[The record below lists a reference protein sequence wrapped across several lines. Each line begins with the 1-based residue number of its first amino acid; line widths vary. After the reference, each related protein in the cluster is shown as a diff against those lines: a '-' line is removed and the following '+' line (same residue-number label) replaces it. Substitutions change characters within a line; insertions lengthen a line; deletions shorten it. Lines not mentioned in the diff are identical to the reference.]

1 VVIGASAGG
10 VETLRRVAGGL
21 PADLAA
27 AVCVVLHIAPSSPSA
42 LPRILTRAGALPCQA
57 AADGDELLPGR
68 ILVAPPDRHLI
79 IEDGRVR
86 VTVGPRE
93 NGHRPAIDALFRSAS
108 RARDG
113 RVIGVILSG
122 TRDDGS
128 AGLALIKA
136 RGGATIVQDP
146 EEAMYAGMPRSAL
159 SSVEPDAIV
168 PSRRVAAVVVAMVNG
183 EQLPPGSDR
192 PEDPP
197 DPPPPSEPPADPS
210 QPLTTICPDCGGV
223 LTERREAGVA
233 QWECRVGHRY
243 SAESLLNAQAHDVE
257 AALWAAVRALE
268 ERRTLLDRMAT
279 QFEAR
284 EQYRS
289 AASVRGRAQEAAGQ
303 ARAVREALERA
314 AVTSLGE
321 IEESAPED
329 DADTAGGQQE
339 GLAS

>member
-1 VVIGASAGG
+1 MVIGASAGG

-21 PADLAA
+21 PTDLAA

-42 LPRILTRAGALPCQA
+42 LPRILARAGALPCQA

-168 PSRRVAAVVVAMVNG
+168 ASRRVAAVVVAMVNG
-183 EQLPPGSDR
+183 EQLPPGSDP

-197 DPPPPSEPPADPS
+197 DPPPPSEPLPIPPNRSPPS
-210 QPLTTICPDCGGV
+210 ART
-223 LTERREAGVA
+223 AGV
-233 QWECRVGHRY
+233 CSP
-243 SAESLLNAQAHDVE
+243 SA
-257 AALWAAVRALE
+257 
-268 ERRTLLDRMAT
+268 
-279 QFEAR
+279 AR
-284 EQYRS
+284 QGWPSGS
-289 AASVRGRAQEAAGQ
+289 AASATGTRRRAC
-303 ARAVREALERA
+303 
-314 AVTSLGE
+314 
-321 IEESAPED
+321 
-329 DADTAGGQQE
+329 
-339 GLAS
+339 